1 MDRRSTPRKKGDELL
16 LAVGGD
22 GWVHRDDLVRHMMQF
37 VMPGQAHRLAA
48 KGRKTDNDPR
58 QRDSLR
64 VGSRRKAYDIMSMAV
79 KSGAWIREGDMIRH
93 RDCQGEAAAVASP
106 EAGFAVPTMD
116 EVRHH
121 AALTGFTKWHWAPVV
136 ACYVVEPGAGART
149 DLGNIPEVLTPQQFA
164 DLGIAGLSDPK
175 TVRQYLHIWMEH
187 SGGVRP
193 EPGEV
198 VEIPSMDTWPT
209 KRTRKRERP
218 AADDPRPRAKPW
230 HQRLSETGD
239 PVEAAALIRKHTKIP
254 DEIGRELVR
263 QAAPAQIAHLRAVN

>member
-1 MDRRSTPRKKGDELL
+1 MDRRSTPRRKGDELL
-16 LAVGGD
+16 LAAGGD
-22 GWVHRDDLVRHMMQF
+22 GWVPRDDLVRHMMQF

-48 KGRKTDNDPR
+48 KSRKTDNDPR
-58 QRDSLR
+58 QRDSVR
-64 VGSRRKAYDIMSMAV
+64 VGSRKKALDTMSMAV
-79 KSGAWIREGDMIRH
+79 KTGAWIREGDMVRH
-93 RDCQGEAAAVASP
+93 RDWQGEAAPVASP

-121 AALTGFTKWHWAPVV
+121 AALTGFTKWHWAAVV
-136 ACYVVEPGAGART
+136 ACYVVESEHGGDRSKAKNGLAPS
-149 DLGNIPEVLTPQQFA
+149 DFA
-164 DLGIAGLSDPK
+164 ALGITGLTNKD
-175 TVRQYLHIWMEH
+175 TVRVFLHNWMEH

-209 KRTRKRERP
+209 KRTRNRERP
-218 AADDPRPRAKPW
+218 AVDPSPRAKPW

-263 QAAPAQIAHLRAVN
+263 QAAPAPIAHLRAVN